1 MFASASTRRAPA
13 EESCARRIGLLAHEL
28 HLYPELSARQNL
40 EFFAQLYGLSDRA
53 AVDAALERAGLTAR
67 AADPVSEFSRGMRQ
81 RLALERAL
89 LHAPRLVLLD
99 EPFTGLDDSAVSL
112 VSERLRR
119 LAADGAIVVLATHD
133 LDLAEGL
140 VSRVALVRD
149 GRLVADEPAAP
160 GLRARYRSADRALMF
175 LRTALLV
182 LRKDVAIEAK
192 SWEVLTTTVFFAVSA
207 CWSFPS
213 RSSRRGSRSR
223 TRRPASCGSRWR
235 FRGRS
240 RSAGRSSANATRKRC
255 ARCCSRRRRRP
266 AIYVG
271 KLLGILLV
279 LGIAELLL
287 APLDRAAVPR
297 GALRAAAA
305 ARRRCW

>member
-1 MFASASTRRAPA
+1 MSVAVDFDSAQLIEVSRHFGRRRAVSRVSLTARRGDIVGLLGPNGA
-13 EESCARRIGLLAHEL
+13 GKSTLVGMLATLVTPSSGNVRFGEHGPRAGGGELRRRIGLLAHEL
-28 HLYPELSARQNL
+28 YLYPELSARQNL
-40 EFFAQLYGLSDRA
+40 NFFAQMYGLSDRA

-81 RLALERAL
+81 RLGLERAL

-160 GLRARYRSADRALMF
+160 GLRARYRRA
-175 LRTALLV
+175 
-182 LRKDVAIEAK
+182 VAH
-192 SWEVLTTTVFFAVSA
+192 
-207 CWSFPS
+207 
-213 RSSRRGSRSR
+213 
-223 TRRPASCGSRWR
+223 
-235 FRGRS
+235 
-240 RSAGRSSANATRKRC
+240 
-255 ARCCSRRRRRP
+255 
-266 AIYVG
+266 
-271 KLLGILLV
+271 
-279 LGIAELLL
+279 
-287 APLDRAAVPR
+287 
-297 GALRAAAA
+297 
-305 ARRRCW
+305 